1 MPQEP
6 IDGGW
11 IEPLDREGVRALRQ
25 KLVRV
30 LGGVAMMALVV
41 GAAACSSGDGDD
53 AATGDGC
60 GSKIAFFGALTGSS
74 AALGI
79 NENNGVK
86 LAVEQYNTANPDCK
100 VELVGL
106 DSQGSPDQAPALA
119 QRAIDDEKILGIVGP
134 AYSGESEAAG
144 PLFSEAGL
152 VTITPSATRPSLADQ
167 GWKTFFR
174 AVGNDL
180 SQGPGA
186 GNYIKNVLK
195 ADKVFV
201 IDDQS
206 AYGAGLADEVKKV
219 LGPSVVDFDKV
230 QGEGKQVDFSATI
243 TKIRSSAA
251 TVVFFGGYYHEA
263 GLIRK
268 QMTDAGITATMV
280 AGDGVNDPAY
290 ISSAGQAAA
299 EGTILTCP
307 CAPAAEAR
315 GNFVADFKALT
326 GTDPGTYSDT
336 AYDAANILLAGIK
349 DGKTNRADLLA
360 FVGAY
365 SGEGVA
371 ASYKFTSTGEL
382 DPAQV
387 KVWAFKVVGG
397 AVVPD
402 QEIPKS

>member
-1 MPQEP
+1 M
-6 IDGGW
+6 
-11 IEPLDREGVRALRQ
+11 RQ
-25 KLVRV
+25 KLTRV
-30 LGGVAMMALVV
+30 IGGVAMLALVA
-41 GAAACSSGDGDD
+41 GGAACSSGGEETASGDK
-53 AATGDGC
+53 C
-60 GSKIAFFGALTGSS
+60 GNKIAFFGALTGSS

-86 LAVEQYNTANPDCK
+86 LAVDKYNKENADCK
-100 VELVGL
+100 VELVEL
-106 DSQGSPDQAPALA
+106 DSQGSPDQAPGLA
-119 QRAIDDEKILGIVGP
+119 QKAIDDTKILGIVGP

-152 VTITPSATRPSLADQ
+152 PTITASATNPTLAQQ

-180 SQGPGA
+180 SQGPAA
-186 GNYIKNVLK
+186 GNYMKNVIK
-195 ADKVFV
+195 ADRVFV

-219 LGPSVVDFDKV
+219 LGSAVVGSDKV
-230 QGEGKQVDFSATI
+230 QGEGKQTDFSAVV
-243 TKIRSSAA
+243 TKAKAA
-251 TVVFFGGYYHEA
+251 NVKAVFYGGYYQEA

-268 QMTDAGITATMV
+268 QLTAAGVTAPLV

-290 ISSAGQAAA
+290 ITSAGQAAA

-307 CAPAAEAR
+307 CQPATEAR
-315 GNFVADFKALT
+315 GTFVEEFKALN

-349 DGKTNRADLLA
+349 AGKTSRESLLE
-360 FVGAY
+360 FVKSY

-371 ASYKFTSTGEL
+371 ASYKFVEGGEL

-387 KVWAFKVVGG
+387 KVWAFKVQGG
-397 AVVPD
+397 KVVPD

>member
-1 MPQEP
+1 M
-6 IDGGW
+6 
-11 IEPLDREGVRALRQ
+11 RQ
-25 KLVRV
+25 KLARV
-30 LGGVAMMALVV
+30 IGGVAMVALVA
-41 GAAACSSGDGDD
+41 GGTACSSGDD
-53 AATGDGC
+53 AAGGGDAC

-86 LAVEQYNTANPDCK
+86 LAVDKYNKENADCK
-100 VELVGL
+100 VELASL
-106 DSQGSPDQAPALA
+106 DSQGSPDQAPGLA
-119 QRAIDDEKILGIVGP
+119 QKAIDDTKILGVVGP

-167 GWKTFFR
+167 KWKTFFR
-174 AVGNDL
+174 AVGNDF
-180 SQGPGA
+180 SQGPAA
-186 GNYIKNVLK
+186 GNYMKNVMN
-195 ADKVFV
+195 ADKVYV

-219 LGPSVVDFDKV
+219 LGSAVVGSDKV
-230 QGEGKQVDFSATI
+230 QGEGKQTEFSGVV
-243 TKIRSSAA
+243 TKVKAA
-251 TVVFFGGYYHEA
+251 NVKAIFYGGYYQEA

-268 QMTDAGITATMV
+268 QLTAAGVTAPLV
-280 AGDGVNDPAY
+280 AGDGVNDGAY
-290 ISSAGQAAA
+290 ITSAGEAAA

-307 CAPAAEAR
+307 CQPAAEAR
-315 GNFVADFKALT
+315 GTFVQEFKALT

-349 DGKTNRADLLA
+349 AGKTTREGLLE
-360 FVGAY
+360 FVKGY

-371 ASYKFTSTGEL
+371 ASYKFTETGEL

-387 KVWAFKVVGG
+387 KVWAFKVTGG
-397 AVVPD
+397 KVVPD

>member
-1 MPQEP
+1 M
-6 IDGGW
+6 
-11 IEPLDREGVRALRQ
+11 RQ
-25 KLVRV
+25 KLARV
-30 LGGVAMMALVV
+30 IGGAAMLALVA
-41 GAAACSSGDGDD
+41 GGTACSSGGDD
-53 AATGDGC
+53 TASGGGDKC
-60 GSKIAFFGALTGSS
+60 GNKIAFFGALTGSS

-86 LAVEQYNTANPDCK
+86 LAVDKYNKENADCK
-100 VELVGL
+100 VELVPL
-106 DSQGSPDQAPALA
+106 DSQGSPDQAPGLA
-119 QRAIDDEKILGIVGP
+119 QKAIDDAKILGIVGP
-134 AYSGESEAAG
+134 AYSGESEAAD

-152 VTITPSATRPSLADQ
+152 VHITASATRPSLSQQ

-174 AVGNDL
+174 AVGNDF
-180 SQGPGA
+180 SQGPAA
-186 GNYIKNVLK
+186 GNYIKNVIK
-195 ADKVFV
+195 ADKVYV

-219 LGPSVVDFDKV
+219 LGSAVAGSDKV
-230 QGEGKQVDFSATI
+230 QGEGKQTDFSGVV
-243 TKIRSSAA
+243 TKVKNANVGAI
-251 TVVFFGGYYHEA
+251 FYGGYYQEA

-268 QMTDAGITATMV
+268 QLTAAGVTAPLV
-280 AGDGVNDPAY
+280 AGDGVNDQAY
-290 ISSAGQAAA
+290 IDSAGAAAA

-307 CAPAAEAR
+307 CQPATEAR
-315 GNFVADFKALT
+315 GTFAADFKALN

-349 DGKTNRADLLA
+349 AGKTSRSDLLE
-360 FVGAY
+360 FVKGY

-371 ASYKFTSTGEL
+371 ASYKFVEGGEL

-397 AVVPD
+397 KVVPD

>member
-1 MPQEP
+1 M
-6 IDGGW
+6 
-11 IEPLDREGVRALRQ
+11 RQ
-25 KLVRV
+25 KLARV
-30 LGGVAMMALVV
+30 IGGVAMVALVA
-41 GAAACSSGDGDD
+41 GGTACSSGDD
-53 AATGDGC
+53 AAGGGDAC

-86 LAVEQYNTANPDCK
+86 LAVDKYNKANADCK
-100 VELVGL
+100 VELASL
-106 DSQGSPDQAPALA
+106 DSQGSPDQAPGLA
-119 QRAIDDEKILGIVGP
+119 QKAIDDTKILGVVGP

-167 GWKTFFR
+167 KWKTFFR
-174 AVGNDL
+174 AVGNDF
-180 SQGPGA
+180 SQGPAA
-186 GNYIKNVLK
+186 GNYMKNVMK
-195 ADKVFV
+195 ADKVYV

-206 AYGAGLADEVKKV
+206 AYGAGLADEVKKL
-219 LGPSVVDFDKV
+219 LGPAVVGSDKV
-230 QGEGKQVDFSATI
+230 QGEGKQTEFSGVV
-243 TKIRSSAA
+243 TKVKAA
-251 TVVFFGGYYHEA
+251 NVKAVFYGGYYQEA

-268 QMTDAGITATMV
+268 QLTAAGVTAPLV
-280 AGDGVNDPAY
+280 AGDGVNDGAY
-290 ISSAGQAAA
+290 ITSAGQAAA

-307 CAPAAEAR
+307 CQPAAEAR
-315 GNFVADFKALT
+315 GTFVEEFKALN

-349 DGKTNRADLLA
+349 AGKNTREGLLE
-360 FVGAY
+360 FVKGY

-371 ASYKFTSTGEL
+371 ASYKFTETGEL

-387 KVWAFKVVGG
+387 KVWAFKVTGG
-397 AVVPD
+397 KVVPD

>member
-1 MPQEP
+1 M
-6 IDGGW
+6 
-11 IEPLDREGVRALRQ
+11 RQ
-25 KLVRV
+25 KLARV
-30 LGGVAMMALVV
+30 IGGVAMLALVA
-41 GAAACSSGDGDD
+41 GGTACSSGSDD
-53 AATGDGC
+53 EASGGDGC

-79 NENNGVK
+79 NEKNGVK
-86 LAVEQYNTANPDCK
+86 LAVEKYNKENADCK
-100 VELVGL
+100 VELAEL
-106 DSQGSPDQAPALA
+106 DSQGSPDQAPGLA
-119 QRAIDDEKILGIVGP
+119 QKAIDDAKILGIIGP

-152 VTITPSATRPSLADQ
+152 VTITPSATRPSLAQQ

-180 SQGPGA
+180 SQGPAA
-186 GNYIKNVLK
+186 GTYIKNVLK
-195 ADKVFV
+195 ADKVYV

-219 LGPSVVDFDKV
+219 LGSAVVGSDKV
-230 QGEGKQVDFSATI
+230 QGEGKQTEFSGVV
-243 TKIRSSAA
+243 TKVKAA
-251 TVVFFGGYYHEA
+251 NVKAVFFGGYYQEA

-268 QMTDAGITATMV
+268 QLTAAGVTAPLV
-280 AGDGVNDPAY
+280 AGDGTNDPAY
-290 ISSAGQAAA
+290 ITSAGAAAA

-315 GNFVADFKALT
+315 GTFVEEFKALN
-326 GTDPGTYSDT
+326 GADPGTYSDT

-349 DGKTNRADLLA
+349 AKKTTRADLLE
-360 FVGAY
+360 FVKSY
-365 SGEGVA
+365 DGEGVA
-371 ASYKFTSTGEL
+371 SKYKFVEGGEL

-387 KVWAFKVVGG
+387 VVWAFKVQGG
-397 AVVPD
+397 KVVPD

>member
-1 MPQEP
+1 M
-6 IDGGW
+6 
-11 IEPLDREGVRALRQ
+11 RQ
-25 KLVRV
+25 KLARV
-30 LGGVAMMALVV
+30 IGGVAMLALVA
-41 GAAACSSGDGDD
+41 GGTACSSSDD
-53 AATGDGC
+53 AASGGDAC
-60 GSKIAFFGALTGSS
+60 GNKIAFFGALTGPS

-86 LAVEQYNTANPDCK
+86 LAVDKYNKENADCK
-100 VELVGL
+100 VELVPL
-106 DSQGSPDQAPALA
+106 DSQGSPDQAPQLA
-119 QRAIDDEKILGIVGP
+119 QKAIDDTKILGIVGP

-144 PLFSEAGL
+144 PLFNEAGL
-152 VTITPSATRPSLADQ
+152 VTITPSATNPTLAKQ
-167 GWKTFFR
+167 NWKTFFR

-195 ADKVFV
+195 ADKVYV

-206 AYGAGLADEVKKV
+206 AYGAGLADEVKKL
-219 LGPSVVDFDKV
+219 LGPAVVGSDKV
-230 QGEGKQVDFSATI
+230 QGDGKQVEFSAVV
-243 TKIRSSAA
+243 TKVKAA
-251 TVVFFGGYYHEA
+251 NVKAVFYGGYYQEA

-268 QMTDAGITATMV
+268 QLTAAGVTAPMI
-280 AGDGVNDPAY
+280 AGDGVNDAAY
-290 ISSAGQAAA
+290 ITSAGAAAA

-307 CAPAAEAR
+307 CQPAAEAR
-315 GNFVADFKALT
+315 GTFIEEYKALN

-349 DGKTNRADLLA
+349 AGKTTREGLLE
-360 FVGAY
+360 FVKGY

-371 ASYKFTSTGEL
+371 ASYKFVEGGEL

-387 KVWAFKVVGG
+387 KVWAFKVKDGK
-397 AVVPD
+397 VVPD

>member
-1 MPQEP
+1 M
-6 IDGGW
+6 
-11 IEPLDREGVRALRQ
+11 RQ
-25 KLVRV
+25 KLARV
-30 LGGVAMMALVV
+30 FGGVAMMALVAG
-41 GAAACSSGDGDD
+41 GATACSSGDGGD
-53 AATGDGC
+53 ASGGDAC
-60 GSKIAFFGALTGSS
+60 GNKIAFFGALTGSS

-86 LAVEQYNTANPDCK
+86 LAVDKYNKENADCK
-100 VELVGL
+100 VELVPL
-106 DSQGSPDQAPALA
+106 DSQGSPDQAPGLA
-119 QRAIDDEKILGIVGP
+119 QKAIDDTKILGIVGP

-144 PLFSEAGL
+144 PLFNEAGL
-152 VTITPSATRPSLADQ
+152 VTITPSATRPSLAEQ

-174 AVGNDL
+174 AVGNDF
-180 SQGPGA
+180 SQGPAA

-195 ADKVFV
+195 AEKVYV

-219 LGPSVVDFDKV
+219 LGAAVVGSDKV
-230 QGEGKQVDFSATI
+230 QGEGKQTEFSAVV
-243 TKIRSSAA
+243 TKVKASGAQA
-251 TVVFFGGYYHEA
+251 VFYGGYYQEA

-268 QMTDAGITATMV
+268 QLTAAGVTAPLV
-280 AGDGVNDPAY
+280 AGDGVNDAAY
-290 ISSAGQAAA
+290 ITSAGAAAA

-315 GNFVADFKALT
+315 GTFVQEYKALN

-349 DGKTNRADLLA
+349 AGKTTRPALLE
-360 FVGAY
+360 FVKGY

-371 ASYKFTSTGEL
+371 ASYKFVQGGEL

-387 KVWAFKVVGG
+387 KVWAFKVQGG
-397 AVVPD
+397 KVVPD
-402 QEIPKS
+402 QEVPKS

>member
-1 MPQEP
+1 M
-6 IDGGW
+6 
-11 IEPLDREGVRALRQ
+11 RQ
-25 KLVRV
+25 KLARV
-30 LGGVAMMALVV
+30 IGGVAMLALVA
-41 GAAACSSGDGDD
+41 GGTACSSSDD
-53 AATGDGC
+53 AASGGDAC
-60 GSKIAFFGALTGSS
+60 GNKIAFFGALTGPS

-86 LAVEQYNTANPDCK
+86 LAVDKYNKENADCK
-100 VELVGL
+100 VELVPL
-106 DSQGSPDQAPALA
+106 DSQGSPDQAPQLA
-119 QRAIDDEKILGIVGP
+119 QKAIDDTKILGIVGP

-144 PLFSEAGL
+144 PLFNEAGL
-152 VTITPSATRPSLADQ
+152 VTITPSATNPTLAKQ
-167 GWKTFFR
+167 NWKTFFR

-195 ADKVFV
+195 ADKVYV

-206 AYGAGLADEVKKV
+206 AYGAGLADEVKKL
-219 LGPSVVDFDKV
+219 LGPAVVGSDKV
-230 QGEGKQVDFSATI
+230 QGDGKQVEFSAVV
-243 TKIRSSAA
+243 TKVKAA
-251 TVVFFGGYYHEA
+251 NVKAIFYGGYYQEA

-268 QMTDAGITATMV
+268 QLTAAGVTAPLI
-280 AGDGVNDPAY
+280 AGDGVNDAAY
-290 ISSAGQAAA
+290 ITSAGAAAA

-307 CAPAAEAR
+307 CQPAAEAR
-315 GNFVADFKALT
+315 GTFIEEYKALN

-349 DGKTNRADLLA
+349 AGKTTREGLLE
-360 FVGAY
+360 FVKGY

-371 ASYKFTSTGEL
+371 ASYKFVEGGEL

-387 KVWAFKVVGG
+387 KVWAFKVKDGK
-397 AVVPD
+397 VVPD

>member
-1 MPQEP
+1 M
-6 IDGGW
+6 
-11 IEPLDREGVRALRQ
+11 RQ
-25 KLVRV
+25 KLARV
-30 LGGVAMMALVV
+30 IGGVAMLALVA
-41 GAAACSSGDGDD
+41 GGTACSSSDD
-53 AATGDGC
+53 AASGGDAC
-60 GSKIAFFGALTGSS
+60 GNKIAFFGALTGPS

-86 LAVEQYNTANPDCK
+86 LAVDKYNKENADCK
-100 VELVGL
+100 VELVSL
-106 DSQGSPDQAPALA
+106 DSQGSPDQAPQLA
-119 QRAIDDEKILGIVGP
+119 QKAIDDTKILGIVGP

-144 PLFSEAGL
+144 PLFNEAGL
-152 VTITPSATRPSLADQ
+152 VTITPSATNPTLAKQ
-167 GWKTFFR
+167 NWKTFFR

-195 ADKVFV
+195 ADKVYV

-206 AYGAGLADEVKKV
+206 AYGAGLADEVKKL
-219 LGPSVVDFDKV
+219 LGPAVVGSDKV
-230 QGEGKQVDFSATI
+230 QGDGKQVEFSAVV
-243 TKIRSSAA
+243 TKVKAA
-251 TVVFFGGYYHEA
+251 NVKAVFYGGYYQEA

-268 QMTDAGITATMV
+268 QLTAAGVTAPLI
-280 AGDGVNDPAY
+280 AGDGVNDAAY
-290 ISSAGQAAA
+290 ITSAGAAAA

-307 CAPAAEAR
+307 CQPAAEAR
-315 GNFVADFKALT
+315 GTFIQEYKALH

-349 DGKTNRADLLA
+349 AGKTSREGLLE
-360 FVGAY
+360 FVKGY

-371 ASYKFTSTGEL
+371 ASYKFVEGGEL

-387 KVWAFKVVGG
+387 KVWAFKVKDGK
-397 AVVPD
+397 VVPD